1 MYWHQNAPLENACKH
16 TGYGKDGAL
25 LFTSGYVSN
34 EAALS
39 TLGYAIAIE
48 VHERPAA

>member
-1 MYWHQNAPLENACKH
+1 MPDEVANFMVVIMTTKSPL
-16 TGYGKDGAL
+16 
-25 LFTSGYVSN
+25 

-48 VHERPAA
+48 LREKPAA